1 MCTCLCERTDMVIH
15 FVLKVVT
22 DSFWTSRVSYKL
34 LVALE
39 VLLLTSMRNCMCHA
53 SASFPITPDRLMTG
67 ERSSCSSLESAQ
79 KNVETIK
86 SITPSDNNTH
96 CFPPI
101 EGHQTYFVAECV
113 LPTKLGGFRMRSYT
127 HASETQCLEPVVLIS
142 GNIADKENVL
152 VRIHDQCFTS
162 EVLGSLRCDC
172 KEQLESSMRLIK
184 RYGGVLIYLQQEG
197 RGIGLPNKIGKMK
210 VYHIVHCLH
219 FPTGFFNV

>member
-1 MCTCLCERTDMVIH
+1 
-15 FVLKVVT
+15 
-22 DSFWTSRVSYKL
+22 
-34 LVALE
+34 
-39 VLLLTSMRNCMCHA
+39 
-53 SASFPITPDRLMTG
+53 
-67 ERSSCSSLESAQ
+67 
-79 KNVETIK
+79 
-86 SITPSDNNTH
+86 
-96 CFPPI
+96 
-101 EGHQTYFVAECV
+101 
-113 LPTKLGGFRMRSYT
+113 MRSYT